1 MSGLTGAYKFMR
13 GAKRALIPGETAAG
27 QLSMLPSA
35 FGRTTKAAPSAA
47 KVHKELM
54 GMIAQEA
61 KAPFKASRLA
71 GKGDP
76 RAQVMGLAR
85 SEELKMKAD
94 LAKKRKKKPV
104 PGSITPAPPRRPV
117 AGPKPKS
124 VSDVDD
130 LFGVRDEPL
139 GYM

>member
-54 GMIAQEA
+54 GMIAKEYA
-61 KAPFKASRLA
+61 ATPPFKASRLA
-71 GKGDP
+71 GTGDP
-76 RAQVMGLAR
+76 RAQVTGLAR
-85 SEELKMKAD
+85 QEELAM
-94 LAKKRKKKPV
+94 KRKTKKQ
-104 PGSITPAPPRRPV
+104 RM
-117 AGPKPKS
+117 PKPGQVVPYTAPKRYGPNTRS
-124 VSDVDD
+124 EQRVDD
-130 LFGVRDEPL
+130 LFGV
-139 GYM
+139 